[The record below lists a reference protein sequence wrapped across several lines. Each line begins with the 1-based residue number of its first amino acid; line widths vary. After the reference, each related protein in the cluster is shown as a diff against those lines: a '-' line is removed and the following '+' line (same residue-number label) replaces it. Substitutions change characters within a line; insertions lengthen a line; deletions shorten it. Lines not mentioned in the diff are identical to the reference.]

1 MGEEIIPFES
11 DDFLFVQLACH
22 IGFWILGTARRCG
35 LCFYGPEGGS
45 K

>member
-11 DDFLFVQLACH
+11 DDFLFVPA
-22 IGFWILGTARRCG
+22 G
-35 LCFYGPEGGS
+35 LPHRFLDFRDSLEAWVMFCGPEGAS

>member
-11 DDFLFVQLACH
+11 DDFLFVPAGLPHRFLDFGDSPEA
-22 IGFWILGTARRCG
+22 WIM
-35 LCFYGPEGGS
+35 FYGPEGGS